1 MQFTRFLLH
10 ILRIWIKTAWL
21 LMRFNHT
28 DKSLLFFLFQ
38 KTLWFCYGFWFGR
51 WFQHPTVPC
60 IKWQMSHTD
69 QRHRE
74 QCSTL
79 ERPQCKSITNKYH
92 LKFLWAGLIRIMITN
107 HRALSLYWYK
117 YMSWFF
123 TSFFLKRMF
132 LYNSNLFITY

>member
-1 MQFTRFLLH
+1 MQFTCFLLH

-38 KTLWFCYGFWFGR
+38 NTLWLCYGFWFGR
-51 WFQHPTVPC
+51 WFQHQTVPC

-69 QRHRE
+69 QRHWE

-79 ERPQCKSITNKYH
+79 ERPQCKSITNKYQS
-92 LKFLWAGLIRIMITN
+92 KILWAGLIQIMITN
-107 HRALSLYWYK
+107 RETLSLYWYM
-117 YMSWFF
+117 YACLDFLPAFF
-123 TSFFLKRMF
+123 WKGCFYT
-132 LYNSNLFITY
+132 TQT